1 VDRTTAIDLSA
12 GQARTLERDRR
23 LRVSLQPSPW
33 VFYAFTHDDPR
44 ISSVTSNR
52 QFQPAGPDYPDPADY
67 LVFTPGRLIALHA
80 GWTKGSDPAVEKLVA
95 RAVAATA
102 PAARRSLYRQI
113 QRGLNARSP
122 FMPLIQ
128 PTQAFVS
135 TADLSGAVFSG
146 AYDLDVT
153 HVSPA

>member
-1 VDRTTAIDLSA
+1 MRLTPQAWIVRFHKDWTT
-12 GQARTLERDRR
+12 
-23 LRVSLQPSPW
+23 
-33 VFYAFTHDDPR
+33 
-44 ISSVTSNR
+44 
-52 QFQPAGPDYPDPADY
+52 
-67 LVFTPGRLIALHA
+67 
-80 GWTKGSDPAVEKLVA
+80 VEKLVA

>member
-1 VDRTTAIDLSA
+1 MLDQVAVAIDPIA
-12 GQARTLERDRR
+12 KGHRAAQEPATRT
-23 LRVSLQPSPW
+23 
-33 VFYAFTHDDPR
+33 
-44 ISSVTSNR
+44 
-52 QFQPAGPDYPDPADY
+52 
-67 LVFTPGRLIALHA
+67 LIALHV
-80 GWTKGSDPAVEKLVA
+80 GWTKGSDPAVEELVA

-135 TADLSGAVFSG
+135 TTDLAGAVFSG